1 MQKYDPSALQAKV
14 MIGIPS
20 RNNSMWGSSALALA
34 AMCTT
39 TAYHAPNVKMVL
51 NVAVGTALCMNRIK
65 LCKDAVK
72 EGCTH
77 VLFLDD
83 DMVFPMHTLIHFI
96 NHGLPI
102 VAANCARKELP
113 PRSNSRALD
122 GVSVLWTRKNSTGI
136 EEVDY
141 VGTGVMLI
149 NTDVLKALPQPWFA
163 EIYNPLT
170 ETSKG
175 EDVFFCELAK
185 RHGFK
190 AYIDHDIS
198 KEIGHIGGFE
208 YRHQQNE
215 IEWEK
220 AS

>member
-1 MQKYDPSALQAKV
+1 MQKYDPSKLQAKV

-39 TAYHAPNVKMVL
+39 TAYHAPNVQMVL

-65 LCKDAVK
+65 LCKDAVAA
-72 EGCTH
+72 GCTH

-96 NHGLPI
+96 QHALPI

-113 PRSNSRALD
+113 PRSTARDDA
-122 GVSVLWTRKNSTGI
+122 GQCVWTRKGSTGLQ
-136 EEVDY
+136 EVNA
-141 VGTGVMLI
+141 VGTAVMLI

-163 EIYNPLT
+163 EVYNPIT

-175 EDVFFCELAK
+175 EDIFFCELAK

-190 AYIDHDIS
+190 VFIDHDIS
-198 KEIGHIGGFE
+198 KEIQHLGGFE
-208 YRHQQNE
+208 YHLKLND
-215 IEWEK
+215 EWDK